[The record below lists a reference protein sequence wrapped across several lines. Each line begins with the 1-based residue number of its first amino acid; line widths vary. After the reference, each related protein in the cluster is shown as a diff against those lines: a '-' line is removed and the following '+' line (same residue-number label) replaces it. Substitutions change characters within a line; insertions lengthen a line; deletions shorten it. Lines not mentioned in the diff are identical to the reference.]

1 MPPPENVFASAPP
14 APKATETLDS
24 RVRRLTQI
32 LATSRQHTDTAS
44 GHDESAVAAA
54 LRDFS
59 AVLPSVQQ
67 LTEETRSRVGA
78 GDWDAG
84 DVLAARLLL
93 DTMTVALRSCR
104 VVTDEKTAR
113 LREVHLVIRSGHR
126 LVHHVAPPKGE
137 T

>member
-1 MPPPENVFASAPP
+1 LSPPEHVFASDPP

-32 LATSRQHTDTAS
+32 LAIAPKHAERGSS
-44 GHDESAVAAA
+44 HDESAAAAA
-54 LRDFS
+54 LRNFS

-67 LTEETRSRVGA
+67 LAQEVRSRVGA

-93 DTMTVALRSCR
+93 QALTSALRSCR
-104 VVTDEKTAR
+104 VVSDEAAAR
-113 LREVHLVIRSGHR
+113 LHDFDRTFKAGHMRLRRESR
-126 LVHHVAPPKGE
+126 K

>member
-1 MPPPENVFASAPP
+1 LPPPENVFASAPL

-44 GHDESAVAAA
+44 GHDESAAA
-54 LRDFS
+54 LRDF
-59 AVLPSVQQ
+59 ATVLPSLQQ
-67 LTEETRSRVGA
+67 LTQEVRTRVGA

-93 DTMTVALRSCR
+93 DAMTAALRSCR
-104 VVTDEKTAR
+104 VVSHQTTSR
-113 LREVHLVIRSGHR
+113 LHEVHRVIRSGHR
-126 LVHHVAPPKGE
+126 FVHKVLPPDGE